1 MWHRNKTKVLKKTE
15 VLIGKLAKCFPEF
28 MMCICEI
35 LGRLSEDVYSKE
47 DEYIL
52 VKTKH
57 RGRTDRRQ
65 KTVFRFG
72 YIKKKVPSSAVKE
85 MNLSNAKR
93 DYTLVL
99 WVFSRKKRS
108 LRFLSG
114 DSHPLQVPCFYIERL
129 RSALSLRTLTV
140 QKQINKL
147 VFPGVEPAFNF
158 YLLFMRVSFYVS
170 ALKR

>member
-1 MWHRNKTKVLKKTE
+1 MWHRNKTKVLKKTD
-15 VLIGKLAKCFPEF
+15 VLIGKLAKCFLEF

-47 DEYIL
+47 DDYIL

-57 RGRTDRRQ
+57 PGRTVDDRKQ
-65 KTVFRFG
+65 SLDLNTL
-72 YIKKKVPSSAVKE
+72 KKVTSLAVKE
-85 MNLSNAKR
+85 MNLSNTKR

-99 WVFSRKKRS
+99 WVSSWKKRS

-129 RSALSLRTLTV
+129 RSAPSLRTLTV
-140 QKQINKL
+140 QKQIKKL
-147 VFPGVEPAFNF
+147 VFPGVEPFFNF
-158 YLLFMRVSFYVS
+158 YLLLWEWVFMFQ
-170 ALKR
+170 L

>member
-15 VLIGKLAKCFPEF
+15 VLIGKLAKRFPEF
-28 MMCICEI
+28 MMRICEI

-72 YIKKKVPSSAVKE
+72 YIKKKCQVRPSKKWIWAMLKE
-85 MNLSNAKR
+85 IIHLSCG
-93 DYTLVL
+93 YSLG
-99 WVFSRKKRS
+99 RK
-108 LRFLSG
+108 
-114 DSHPLQVPCFYIERL
+114 DP
-129 RSALSLRTLTV
+129 
-140 QKQINKL
+140 
-147 VFPGVEPAFNF
+147 
-158 YLLFMRVSFYVS
+158 
-170 ALKR
+170 